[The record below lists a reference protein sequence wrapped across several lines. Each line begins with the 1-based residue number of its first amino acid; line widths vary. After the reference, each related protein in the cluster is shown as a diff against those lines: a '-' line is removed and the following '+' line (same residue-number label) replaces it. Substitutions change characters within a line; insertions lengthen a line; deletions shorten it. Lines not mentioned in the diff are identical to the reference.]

1 MHDTQVITK
10 KRYVWTRTCNFPC
23 KRSTFLLTMNLCTDA
38 GFCCGV
44 TVIIVD
50 FIYASNMQP
59 PDLPIAVVV
68 KFDDYAGPSLSNVLM
83 CTYMSYKHNL

>member
-1 MHDTQVITK
+1 M
-10 KRYVWTRTCNFPC
+10 
-23 KRSTFLLTMNLCTDA
+23 LTMNLCTDA

-59 PDLPIAVVV
+59 PDLE
-68 KFDDYAGPSLSNVLM
+68 
-83 CTYMSYKHNL
+83 MS

>member
-1 MHDTQVITK
+1 
-10 KRYVWTRTCNFPC
+10 
-23 KRSTFLLTMNLCTDA
+23 MNLCTDA

-83 CTYMSYKHNL
+83 CTYMS

>member
-1 MHDTQVITK
+1 MSGLEPT
-10 KRYVWTRTCNFPC
+10 NFPC
-23 KRSTFLLTMNLCTDA
+23 KRSTLLLTMNLCTDA

>member
-1 MHDTQVITK
+1 
-10 KRYVWTRTCNFPC
+10 
-23 KRSTFLLTMNLCTDA
+23 MNLCTDA

-59 PDLPIAVVV
+59 PDLPLAGVV

>member
-1 MHDTQVITK
+1 MHDTQVIAK
-10 KRYVWTRTCNFPC
+10 KRSPDDMSGLITC

-68 KFDDYAGPSLSNVLM
+68 KFDDS
-83 CTYMSYKHNL
+83 

>member
-1 MHDTQVITK
+1 MSGLIT
-10 KRYVWTRTCNFPC
+10 C

-68 KFDDYAGPSLSNVLM
+68 KFDDYARPSLSNVLM